1 MKLLDPNNE
10 VMQGLGHLFYL
21 IVLGLLW
28 LLFSLTIIGIG
39 PASVA
44 LYYAVVKSVRRERG
58 NPFREFFYA
67 LRLKQNLLTS
77 LVVNVLLLLF
87 GWVVFSYDWNYIILW
102 IKNGTVIDVPQ
113 TILAIV
119 KIFFLMGIAC
129 YIYPLIS
136 RFKVTIPKALTLSL
150 FFCFRYFWITIL
162 SVSLLFLTLLI
173 VFVCPVIC
181 WLLPGVFVWL
191 LSFPMETVL
200 RKYVPEADQ
209 TGSDTWYMEK

>member
-44 LYYAVVKSVRRERG
+44 LYYAVVKSVRRERS

-129 YIYPLIS
+129 YVYPLLS
-136 RFKVTIPKALTLSL
+136 RFKVNIPKALILSF

-173 VFVCPVIC
+173 VFVCPAIC